1 MRTPLLTRTQPGLS
15 TVATCAAICRGLRPA
30 SAISRSPSTPSA
42 WMPCSASDPSAGDDE
57 SSLIATLICEPDQPV
72 L

>member
-1 MRTPLLTRTQPGLS
+1 
-15 TVATCAAICRGLRPA
+15 
-30 SAISRSPSTPSA
+30 
-42 WMPCSASDPSAGDDE
+42 MPCSASDPSAGDDE